1 LSAVGTSSRPEQG
14 RGEPEAATKRRREVG
29 RLAVADEPRDRR
41 DRDRR
46 LLGQHLRRR
55 RQAPAA
61 QVLVEAQLAE
71 LRVRALDLAWRAR
84 HGRCHLRERQP
95 APEVARDD
103 HTRQQIQAP
112 ARRERVILHT
122 A

>member
-1 LSAVGTSSRPEQG
+1 VRASARSEQ
-14 RGEPEAATKRRREVG
+14 RRREPEAAAKRRREVR

-46 LLGQHLRRR
+46 LLGEQLRRR

-61 QVLVEAQLAE
+61 QVLVKAQLAE
-71 LRVRALDLAWRAR
+71 LGIRALHLARRAR
-84 HGRCHLRERQP
+84 HGRRHLRERQP

-103 HTRQQIQAP
+103 HAREQIQAP

>member
-1 LSAVGTSSRPEQG
+1 VRAGARPEQ
-14 RGEPEAATKRRREVG
+14 RRREPEPAAKRRREVR
-29 RLAVADEPRDRR
+29 RLAVADDPRDSR

-46 LLGQHLRRR
+46 LLGEQLRRR
-55 RQAPAA
+55 RKAPPA

-71 LRVRALDLAWRAR
+71 LRVRALHLARRAR
-84 HGRCHLRERQP
+84 HRRSHLRERQS

-103 HTRQQIQAP
+103 DAREQIQAP

>member
-1 LSAVGTSSRPEQG
+1 VRAGTRAE
-14 RGEPEAATKRRREVG
+14 ERRRQPETAAKRSREVR
-29 RLAVADEPRDRR
+29 RLAVADDPRNRR

-46 LLGQHLRRR
+46 LLGEQLRRR
-55 RQAPAA
+55 RKAPPA

-71 LRVRALDLAWRAR
+71 LRVRALDLARRAR
-84 HGRCHLRERQP
+84 HRRRHLRERQP
-95 APEVARDD
+95 AAEVARDD
-103 HTRQQIQAP
+103 HAREQVQAP

>member
-1 LSAVGTSSRPEQG
+1 VGARAGPEQR
-14 RGEPEAATKRRREVG
+14 RGEPEVAAKRRREVG
-29 RLAVADEPRDRR
+29 RLAVAHEPRDRR

-46 LLGQHLRRR
+46 LLGQQLRRR
-55 RQAPAA
+55 RQATPA

-71 LRVRALDLAWRAR
+71 LRVRALDLARRAR
-84 HGRCHLRERQP
+84 HRRRDLRERQP

-103 HTRQQIQAP
+103 HAREQIQAP

-122 A
+122 S

>member
-1 LSAVGTSSRPEQG
+1 VGASARPEQ
-14 RGEPEAATKRRREVG
+14 RRCEPEAAAERGREVR
-29 RLAVADEPRDRR
+29 RLAVTDDPRDRR

-46 LLGQHLRRR
+46 LLGEQLRRR
-55 RQAPAA
+55 RKAPTA

-71 LRVRALDLAWRAR
+71 LRVRALHLARRAR
-84 HGRCHLRERQP
+84 HRRRHLRERQP
-95 APEVARDD
+95 AAEVARDD
-103 HTRQQIQAP
+103 NAREQIKAP